1 MNKKINMEEHV
12 EWILAIRNCAERMGL
27 IE

>member
-12 EWILAIRNCAERMGL
+12 EWILAITNCAEKMGL
-27 IE
+27 I

>member
-12 EWILAIRNCAERMGL
+12 EWILAITNCAQKMGL

>member
-1 MNKKINMEEHV
+1 MSKKINMEEHV